1 MVWLIPSPVTSG
13 ARVKKSYGVPGEIG
27 LPSAKPGP
35 SAGEVPGP
43 TNCWFAYVVALLIP
57 KLNFLGAAGVGEGAG
72 EAAGVVGVA
81 DGAAWALLAAGEPAR
96 NSRTAAAENV
106 PATI

>member
-1 MVWLIPSPVTSG
+1 VNVKSSAELSFQDGLISNAWWIASPVTNG
-13 ARVKKSYGVPGEIG
+13 AFEKRSYGVPGETV

-43 TNCWFAYVVALLIP
+43 TNCWFTNVVELLIP
-57 KLNFLGAAGVGEGAG
+57 RLNFLGAADGEGAG

-81 DGAAWALLAAGEPAR
+81 DGA
-96 NSRTAAAENV
+96 V
-106 PATI
+106 